1 MSDRV
6 RVMVVDDHPIV
17 RQGVRSLLSTAPDL
31 ALVAEA
37 ENAQRAVELALS
49 QQPDVILLD
58 VRMPGDSGVDC
69 ARTLR
74 RLLPAAKILM
84 LTSFDDDD
92 IITQALAVGVHGYLL
107 KSASDDHLAQAVRAA
122 HRGER
127 VLSPPVIDRLVE
139 QMGELGRERALR
151 DLGLNGADDERLLRL
166 LVAGAGNAQMAAELH
181 LSETS
186 VKRRLQEL
194 FAKLGVATRAQ
205 AAAEVVRRG
214 LV

>member
-1 MSDRV
+1 MSERI

-31 ALVAEA
+31 LLVAEA
-37 ENAQRAVELALS
+37 ESAQRAVELALS
-49 QQPDVILLD
+49 ERPDVILLD
-58 VRMPGDSGVDC
+58 VRMPGSSGVDV

-74 RLLPAAKILM
+74 RLLPNAKILM

-92 IITQALAVGVHGYLL
+92 IVTQALGAGVHGYLL
-107 KSASDDHLAQAVRAA
+107 KSASDEHLAQAVRAA

-139 QMGELGRERALR
+139 QVGALGRERAIR
-151 DLGLNGADDERLLRL
+151 DLGLSSAEDERLLKL
-166 LVAGAGNAQMAAELH
+166 LVSGAGNAQMASELH
-181 LSETS
+181 LSETTI
-186 VKRRLQEL
+186 KRRLQEL
-194 FAKLGVATRAQ
+194 FAKLGVTTRAQ
-205 AAAEVVRRG
+205 AAAEIVRRG